1 MEYHIYIPSQ
11 LAAALKSSRK
21 ARGVTQQLVA
31 SQVGLLPKTVSALEN
46 SPDTSS
52 IESLFKLL
60 SALGLEMVLRTKDDT
75 PSGEW

>member
-1 MEYHIYIPSQ
+1 MEYHIHTPSQ

-21 ARGVTQQLVA
+21 TRSITQQLVA

-52 IESLFKLL
+52 IDSLFKLL
-60 SALGLEMVLRTKDDT
+60 SALGLEIVLKTKDDT

>member
-1 MEYHIYIPSQ
+1 MEYHIHTPSQ

-21 ARGVTQQLVA
+21 TRGTTQQLVA

-52 IESLFKLL
+52 IDSLFKLL
-60 SALGLEMVLRTKDDT
+60 SALGLEIVLKAKDDT
-75 PSGEW
+75 TAGEW